1 MNFASVMS
9 RQKKVLTI
17 TGSDSTGCSG
27 VQADILTI
35 SELGGVAVSAI
46 TSITVQ
52 NMLGIQEFYD
62 LPVEIVR
69 GQIEA
74 IINDVQPEVVKI
86 GLIRSIDVLEV
97 ITDMLLKYHPEYVIY
112 DPIFTSSRGERL
124 ISDDVVAQISRRLVP
139 LCTLVTAERFA
150 SHGGNN
156 AYSSA
161 VAAFLAEGNS
171 LDEAQKKA
179 QEYARNKELRETP
192 VAGRASELYHSFL
205 ELVSRKFK
213 ENNDVAFYADC
224 MNISPRY
231 LAQVCKRVGDKSPKQ
246 IIDEHL
252 VKELQRQLRAT
263 DNTIQQIA
271 ADTGFLSQAHLSKF
285 FKNIT
290 GVSPTEYRNH
300 PLAE

>member
-1 MNFASVMS
+1 MKMS
-9 RQKKVLTI
+9 RQKTVLTI

-35 SELGGVAVSAI
+35 SELGGTAVSAI

-52 NMLGIQEFYD
+52 NMLGIQEFFD
-62 LPVEIVR
+62 LPAAIVR

-86 GLIRSIDVLEV
+86 GLIRSIDVLEI

-112 DPIFTSSRGERL
+112 DPIFVSSKGERL

-139 LCTLVTAERFA
+139 LCSLVVNERLA
-150 SHGGNN
+150 AHGANN

-161 VAAFLAEGNS
+161 VAAFLAQGSS
-171 LDEAQKKA
+171 LEDAQ
-179 QEYARNKELRETP
+179 QQARQYVKNRELRQMNL
-192 VAGRASELYHSFL
+192 AGRASELYHDFL
-205 ELVSRKFK
+205 DLVSRKFK

-246 IIDEHL
+246 IIDEYL
-252 VKELQRQLRAT
+252 VKELQRLLSTT
-263 DNTIQQIA
+263 DKTIQQIA
-271 ADTGFLSQAHLSKF
+271 LETGFLSQAHLSKF
-285 FKNIT
+285 FKNNAGI
-290 GVSPTEYRNH
+290 SPTEFRKQK
-300 PLAE
+300 

>member
-1 MNFASVMS
+1 MG

-17 TGSDSTGCSG
+17 TGSDSTGRSG
-27 VQADILTI
+27 VQADILAI

-62 LPVEIVR
+62 LPVAIVR

-86 GLIRSIDVLEV
+86 GLIRSVDVLEV
-97 ITDMLLKYHPEYVIY
+97 ITDMLQKYHPEHVIY

-124 ISDDVVAQISRRLVP
+124 IGDDVVAQISRRLVP
-139 LCTLVTAERFA
+139 LCTLVTNERFA

-161 VAAFLAEGNS
+161 VAAFLADGCS
-171 LDEAQKKA
+171 LDDAQTRA
-179 QEYARNKELRETP
+179 REYARNKELREGCNP
-192 VAGRASELYHSFL
+192 GGGVRASELYRVFL
-205 ELVSRKFK
+205 ELVSKKFK
-213 ENNDVAFYADC
+213 ENNDVAFYADS

-231 LAQVCKRVGDKSPKQ
+231 LAQVCKRVGDRSPKQ
-246 IIDEHL
+246 IIDEYL
-252 VKELQRQLRAT
+252 VRELQRLLHTT
-263 DNTIQQIA
+263 DNSIQQIA
-271 ADTGFLSQAHLSKF
+271 SDTGFRSQAHLSKF

-290 GVSPTEYRNH
+290 GVSPTEYRRH
-300 PLAE
+300 L